1 MMDIDLVPVYLSSLE
16 KEIINVFIDKIS
28 NITPALI
35 EKEIQLAYIFNFA
48 ENYALRFSLEDIKAI
63 TDEAKV
69 NPLLN
74 SFLTDFREYTRTE
87 DPQKKKEMADKIMK
101 TYFTGEGRLSAEKK
115 RHILVR
121 AINKISPN
129 TIPSYMKINH
139 ILNILEA
146 KGYIQHTV
154 INKKKIWEIAPGFY
168 QAWLNRRNQIIN
180 EFKQKEAETKTE
192 EAEAYLINKYDST
205 VLSFLRILYQ
215 AKDFLK
221 SAPLVIRESHYIKEL
236 IPPTSQ
242 IR

>member
-1 MMDIDLVPVYLSSLE
+1 MIDIDLVPVYLSDLE
-16 KEIINVFIDKIS
+16 KEIINIFIDRIS

-48 ENYALRFSLEDIKAI
+48 ENYALRFPLEDIKVI
-63 TDEAKV
+63 TDEAKI

-74 SFLTDFREYTRTE
+74 SFLTDFNEYTRTE

-101 TYFTGEGRLSAEKK
+101 TYFTGEGRLPAEKK

-121 AINKISPN
+121 DINKISPN

-154 INKKKIWEIAPGFY
+154 IDKKKIWEMAPGFY

-192 EAEAYLINKYDST
+192 EAEAYFISKYGPV
-205 VLSFLRILYQ
+205 VLLFLRILSQ
-215 AKDFLK
+215 AKDFLE

-236 IPPTSQ
+236 IPPTS
-242 IR
+242 

>member
-1 MMDIDLVPVYLSSLE
+1 MDIDLVPAYLSSLE
-16 KEIINVFIDKIS
+16 KEIINVFIDRIS

-48 ENYALRFSLEDIKAI
+48 ENYALGSSLENIKVTI
-63 TDEAKV
+63 DEAKV

-74 SFLTDFREYTRTE
+74 SFLTDFNEYTRTE
-87 DPQKKKEMADKIMK
+87 DQQKKEEIANKIIK

-129 TIPSYMKINH
+129 TIPSYMKINR

-154 INKKKIWEIAPGFY
+154 IDKKKIWEIAPGFY

-192 EAEAYLINKYDST
+192 EAEAYFISKYGPV
-205 VLSFLRILYQ
+205 VLSFLRILSQ
-215 AKDFLK
+215 AKDFLE

-236 IPPTSQ
+236 IPPTS
-242 IR
+242 